1 MENILARLTAVG
13 ELLDHAKVIK
23 DRDRDM
29 DKAFKAL
36 HAAVSRLF
44 EAMVMQA
51 HEIEKLKKAK
61 AVK

>member
-1 MENILARLTAVG
+1 MENTFATLETAG
-13 ELLDHAKVIK
+13 RLLDHAKVMK

-51 HEIEKLKKAK
+51 HEIEKLQKVKNAK
-61 AVK
+61 

>member
-1 MENILARLTAVG
+1 MEKTLATLTAVG
-13 ELLDHAKVIK
+13 QLLDHAKVMK

-44 EAMVMQA
+44 EVMVMQA
-51 HEIEKLKKAK
+51 HEIEKLQKAK
-61 AVK
+61 AAK

>member
-1 MENILARLTAVG
+1 MENTFATLTAVG
-13 ELLDHAKVIK
+13 QLLDHAKVMK

-44 EAMVMQA
+44 EATVMQA
-51 HEIEKLKKAK
+51 HQIEKLQKAK
-61 AVK
+61 AAK

>member
-1 MENILARLTAVG
+1 MENIPTTLTAVG
-13 ELLDHAKVIK
+13 QLLDHAKVMK

-51 HEIEKLKKAK
+51 HEVEKLQKVK

>member
-1 MENILARLTAVG
+1 MENTLTTLTAVG
-13 ELLDHAKVIK
+13 QLLDHAKVMK

-44 EAMVMQA
+44 ETVVRQA
-51 HEIEKLKKAK
+51 HEIEKLQKAK